1 MGCSFIWCGR
11 QDSNLH
17 ALALEPKSNE
27 STNSTTPAYE
37 AVGVIRLLFYFT
49 LSCLRNQGE
58 LANVHQDD
66 ITTPES
72 PNSET
77 TTRGHL

>member
-1 MGCSFIWCGR
+1 MEEFWCGR

-17 ALALEPKSNE
+17 TEVGEPKSPE

-37 AVGVIRLLFYFT
+37 VVGVIRLLFYFT

-58 LANVHQDD
+58 LDNVHQDD
-66 ITTPES
+66 ITAPES